1 MVRILKSLSLSFSI
15 PARIICCSNFLCGSH
30 SFCKHCLY
38 SCLHSISL
46 HLLFLQSLLVW
57 WNKNNK
63 PQWTTKNPS
72 RQNPLFATLSSL
84 FFPLLLPSSSSS
96 AMMISRQEFRLQ
108 TYKNLS
114 FCSRCFD
121 EEKSSLGLSCTGTWD
136 PSFLPYFLV
145 AVMMM
150 GPTPQSMP
158 WDERWRNFQHNTA
171 TLLEKSNIVASCS
184 PSLSTVV
191 DLSCWCCC
199 CDAAVVVWSLCVLIW
214 RFGDGWEAA
223 S

>member
-1 MVRILKSLSLSFSI
+1 M
-15 PARIICCSNFLCGSH
+15 
-30 SFCKHCLY
+30 
-38 SCLHSISL
+38 
-46 HLLFLQSLLVW
+46 
-57 WNKNNK
+57 
-63 PQWTTKNPS
+63 
-72 RQNPLFATLSSL
+72 
-84 FFPLLLPSSSSS
+84 
-96 AMMISRQEFRLQ
+96 QEFRLQ